1 MKLFFC
7 LKNYIQNEGSMS
19 HSLLAWGGHAEIQGH
34 TSMLPHSKKK
44 KEKKKELRSLGLNY
58 IVDLF

>member
-1 MKLFFC
+1 
-7 LKNYIQNEGSMS
+7 MS
-19 HSLLAWGGHAEIQGH
+19 HSIIALGGHAEIQGH